1 MFPSFAMTGPGGDM
15 RSSSFMSV
23 SEPSYGPV
31 DRFVVGAV
39 LAFTLGLA
47 GCGERETPLTHI
59 QPISISNRVVVL
71 NADTLVID
79 GRHVHLSN
87 ASAPQSTLHSRCW
100 AEALLAANEIAYV
113 RELVN
118 RAQTIDFRPTGQV
131 DEYNRALGAVFLDGM
146 DLGEDLYQHGL
157 AARITD
163 PRFDWCQPI
172 SQEAQ
177 GAPPISAV
185 VRLGQ

>member
-1 MFPSFAMTGPGGDM
+1 
-15 RSSSFMSV
+15 
-23 SEPSYGPV
+23 
-31 DRFVVGAV
+31 
-39 LAFTLGLA
+39 
-47 GCGERETPLTHI
+47 
-59 QPISISNRVVVL
+59 
-71 NADTLVID
+71 
-79 GRHVHLSN
+79 
-87 ASAPQSTLHSRCW
+87 
-100 AEALLAANEIAYV
+100 
-113 RELVN
+113 
-118 RAQTIDFRPTGQV
+118 
-131 DEYNRALGAVFLDGM
+131 M